1 MRNYILKRLLIAIP
15 TILGISIV
23 IFLIMHLIPGDT
35 ISAMIGTQYKLTEA
49 QAQSLRA
56 DYGLDKSLPEQYI
69 LWLVNA
75 LQGNFGLSVRAGT
88 PVLSEIL
95 SRFPLTFELTILAM
109 IIALLVGLPIGILSA
124 VKRDSILDLFGRLL
138 ALIGMSLPNFLMGTL
153 IIYILSVYFNASP
166 NSGDYVDFTTNPA
179 ANLQQMIFPAI
190 TLGFAFS
197 AAVMRTARSSLLE
210 ELNKEYAQTARAKGN
225 REQRVILKHCLRN
238 TLIPII
244 TLVGFQMGYLFGGAV
259 IIEEVFALPGM
270 GRLLLNAIS
279 QRDYALVQGTI
290 VFIAIIFVLVN
301 LLTDITYAF
310 VNPRIRYD

>member
-1 MRNYILKRLLIAIP
+1 MRNYIFKRLLSAIP

-35 ISAMIGTQYKLTEA
+35 ISAMIGTQYKLTET

-56 DYGLDKSLPEQYI
+56 YYGLDKSLPEQYI
-69 LWLVNA
+69 NWLVNA

-88 PVLSEIL
+88 PVLNEIL
-95 SRFPLTFELTILAM
+95 SRFPLTLEMTFLAM
-109 IIALLVGLPIGILSA
+109 IIALIIGLPIGILSA
-124 VKRDSILDLFGRLL
+124 VKRDSALDLFGRLL
-138 ALIGMSLPNFLMGTL
+138 ALIGMSLPNFWMGTL
-153 IIYILSVYFNASP
+153 IIFVLSVYFGILP
-166 NSGDYVDFTTNPA
+166 NSGDYVDFAVNPIK
-179 ANLQQMIFPAI
+179 NLQQMLFPAI

-197 AAVMRTARSSLLE
+197 AAVMRTARSSLLD

-225 REQRVILKHCLRN
+225 VERDVILKHCLRN

-259 IIEEVFALPGM
+259 IVEEVFAMPGM
-270 GRLLLNAIS
+270 GRLLLDAIS
-279 QRDYALVQGTI
+279 QRDYALAQGTI
-290 VFIAIIFVLVN
+290 VFIAVIFVLVN

>member
-35 ISAMIGTQYKLTEA
+35 ISAMIGTQYKLTEV

-56 DYGLDKSLPEQYI
+56 YYGLDKSLPEQYI

>member
-1 MRNYILKRLLIAIP
+1 MRNYILKRLLVAIP
-15 TILGISIV
+15 TVLGISIV

-35 ISAMIGTQYKLTEA
+35 ISAMIGTQYKLTDA

-56 DYGLDKSLPEQYI
+56 YYGLDKPLPQQY
-69 LWLVNA
+69 LNWLLNA
-75 LQGNFGLSVRAGT
+75 LQGNLGLSVRAGT

-95 SRFPLTFELTILAM
+95 NRFPLTFELTILAM
-109 IIALLVGLPIGILSA
+109 IIALIIGLPIGILSA

-138 ALIGMSLPNFLMGTL
+138 ALIGMSLPNFWMGTL
-153 IIYILSVYFNASP
+153 IIYVLSVYFGVMP
-166 NSGDYVDFTTNPA
+166 NSGDYVDFTTNPIS
-179 ANLQQMIFPAI
+179 NLQQMVFPAI
-190 TLGFAFS
+190 ALGFAFS

-225 REQRVILKHCLRN
+225 WEQRVILRHCLRN

-259 IIEEVFALPGM
+259 IIEQVFAMPGM
-270 GRLLLNAIS
+270 GRLLLDAIS

-290 VFIAIIFVLVN
+290 VFIAILFVFIN

-310 VNPRIRYD
+310 VNPRIRYE

>member
-1 MRNYILKRLLIAIP
+1 
-15 TILGISIV
+15 
-23 IFLIMHLIPGDT
+23 
-35 ISAMIGTQYKLTEA
+35 
-49 QAQSLRA
+49 
-56 DYGLDKSLPEQYI
+56 
-69 LWLVNA
+69 
-75 LQGNFGLSVRAGT
+75 
-88 PVLSEIL
+88 
-95 SRFPLTFELTILAM
+95 
-109 IIALLVGLPIGILSA
+109 
-124 VKRDSILDLFGRLL
+124 
-138 ALIGMSLPNFLMGTL
+138 
-153 IIYILSVYFNASP
+153 
-166 NSGDYVDFTTNPA
+166 
-179 ANLQQMIFPAI
+179 MIFPAI

>member
-1 MRNYILKRLLIAIP
+1 MR
-15 TILGISIV
+15 
-23 IFLIMHLIPGDT
+23 LIPGDT

-49 QAQSLRA
+49 QATSLRA
-56 DYGLDKSLPEQYI
+56 YYGLDKSLPEQYF
-69 LWLVNA
+69 LWLGNA
-75 LQGNFGLSVRAGT
+75 LQGNLGLSVRAGT

-95 SRFPLTFELTILAM
+95 SRFPLTFEMTLLAM
-109 IIALLVGLPIGILSA
+109 LIALLIGLPIGILSA
-124 VKRDSILDLFGRLL
+124 VKRDSALDLFGRLL
-138 ALIGMSLPNFLMGTL
+138 ALVGMSLPNFWMGTL
-153 IIYILSVYFNASP
+153 IIFVLSVYLGILP
-166 NSGDYVDFTTNPA
+166 NSGDYVDFVVDPLTN
-179 ANLQQMIFPAI
+179 LKQMIFPAI

-225 REQRVILKHCLRN
+225 TETAVILKHCLRN

-259 IIEEVFALPGM
+259 IVEEVFAMPGM

-279 QRDYALVQGTI
+279 QRDYALAQGTI

-301 LLTDITYAF
+301 LLTDIAYAY
-310 VNPRIRYD
+310 VNPRIRYE

>member
-1 MRNYILKRLLIAIP
+1 MRNYIFKRLLVAIP
-15 TILGISIV
+15 TVLGISIV

-35 ISAMIGTQYKLTEA
+35 ISAMIGTQYKLTDA

-56 DYGLDKSLPEQYI
+56 YYGLDKPLLQQYLI
-69 LWLVNA
+69 WLVNA
-75 LQGNFGLSVRAGT
+75 LRGNLGLSVRAGT

-95 SRFPLTFELTILAM
+95 NRFPLTFELTILAM
-109 IIALLVGLPIGILSA
+109 IIALIIGLPIGILSA

-138 ALIGMSLPNFLMGTL
+138 ALIGLSLPNFWMGTL
-153 IIYILSVYFNASP
+153 IIYVLSVYFGVMP
-166 NSGDYVDFTTNPA
+166 NSGDYVDFTTNPIS
-179 ANLQQMIFPAI
+179 NLQQMIFPAI
-190 TLGFAFS
+190 ALGFAFS

-225 REQRVILKHCLRN
+225 WEQRVILRHCLRN

-259 IIEEVFALPGM
+259 IIEQVFAMPGM
-270 GRLLLNAIS
+270 GRLLLDAIS

-290 VFIAIIFVLVN
+290 VFIAILFVLIN

-310 VNPRIRYD
+310 VNPRIRYE

>member
-56 DYGLDKSLPEQYI
+56 YYGLDKSLPEQYI

-310 VNPRIRYD
+310 VNPRIRYE

>member
-1 MRNYILKRLLIAIP
+1 MRNYIFKRLLSAIP

-35 ISAMIGTQYKLTEA
+35 ISAMIGTQYKLTET

-56 DYGLDKSLPEQYI
+56 YYGLDKSLPEQYI
-69 LWLVNA
+69 NWLVNA

-88 PVLSEIL
+88 PVLNEIL
-95 SRFPLTFELTILAM
+95 SRFPLTLEMTFLAM
-109 IIALLVGLPIGILSA
+109 IIALIIGLPIGILSA
-124 VKRDSILDLFGRLL
+124 VKRDSALDLFGRLL
-138 ALIGMSLPNFLMGTL
+138 ALIGMSLPNFWMGTL
-153 IIYILSVYFNASP
+153 IIFVLSVYFGILP
-166 NSGDYVDFTTNPA
+166 NSGDYVDFAVNPIK
-179 ANLQQMIFPAI
+179 NLQQMLFPAI
-190 TLGFAFS
+190 TLAFAFS
-197 AAVMRTARSSLLE
+197 AAVMRTARSSLLD

-225 REQRVILKHCLRN
+225 VERDVILKHCLRN

-259 IIEEVFALPGM
+259 IVEEVFAMPGM
-270 GRLLLNAIS
+270 GRLLLDAIS
-279 QRDYALVQGTI
+279 QRDYALAQGTI
-290 VFIAIIFVLVN
+290 VFIAVIFVLVN